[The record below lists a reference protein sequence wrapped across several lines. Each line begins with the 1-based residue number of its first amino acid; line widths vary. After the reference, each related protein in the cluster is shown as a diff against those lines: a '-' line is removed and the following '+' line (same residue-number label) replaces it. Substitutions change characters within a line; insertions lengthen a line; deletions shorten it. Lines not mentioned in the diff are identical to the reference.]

1 MRMMGSL
8 QGEEWEGVLYTKNGA
23 GQSGDGWSIMSPSK
37 PQLSLVTSSR
47 HCPPLPSNL
56 SQELPTPTEMVC
68 PTRKTSTF
76 IFLQIP
82 NLSFCTVSI
91 TVKFID
97 SHTTKLREFVLPLTA
112 LFTSSPPLTKGSLNL
127 RMAYVSGVYTVSED
141 GRELGTKAE
150 DSGKREICL

>member
-1 MRMMGSL
+1 MGTFGWRTCRL
-8 QGEEWEGVLYTKNGA
+8 KHEDDGELGGEEWEGVLYTKNGA
-23 GQSGDGWSIMSPSK
+23 GQSGDGWSITSPSK
-37 PQLSLVTSSR
+37 SQLSLVTSSR
-47 HCPPLPSNL
+47 HFPPPSNL

-112 LFTSSPPLTKGSLNL
+112 LLASFFIATFNKGES
-127 RMAYVSGVYTVSED
+127 
-141 GRELGTKAE
+141 
-150 DSGKREICL
+150 